1 MGHPGGPCCHRVL
14 CFGGGDEGE
23 FFFFFLNLL
32 ENHPMNTIGISFFN
46 DTIISMFIF
55 YEFILI
61 YESAGESVLKRIML
75 V

>member
-1 MGHPGGPCCHRVL
+1 
-14 CFGGGDEGE
+14 
-23 FFFFFLNLL
+23 
-32 ENHPMNTIGISFFN
+32 MNTIGISFFN